1 MLDIRLHCNLLT
13 RCDKCRQCYSDHS
26 LKPCTLSKQS
36 KQSPQETIPHPH
48 LSVMSYSKMFLEK
61 DTDLH
66 VAQVGNRHDSH
77 FRDVVTKTTTEQ
89 MTVINCTA
97 VCNLPGEVRIH
108 RHLASMFSASR
119 A

>member
-1 MLDIRLHCNLLT
+1 MTSAGSVILT
-13 RCDKCRQCYSDHS
+13 TPLSPALS
-26 LKPCTLSKQS
+26 LNKASRALRKQS
-36 KQSPQETIPHPH
+36 HIRT
-48 LSVMSYSKMFLEK
+48 SVMSYSKMFLEK

-89 MTVINCTA
+89 MTVIDCTA

-108 RHLASMFSASR
+108 RHLASMFNASR